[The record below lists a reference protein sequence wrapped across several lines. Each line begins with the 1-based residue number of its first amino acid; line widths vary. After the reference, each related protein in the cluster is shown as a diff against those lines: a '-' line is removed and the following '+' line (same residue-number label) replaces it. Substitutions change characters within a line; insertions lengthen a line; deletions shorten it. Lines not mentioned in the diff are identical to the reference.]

1 MKVEFKACFMV
12 IFIAVAGLQG
22 VAPSQ
27 GAKLGYQGSL
37 RKSLCAE
44 LSQIFAHGLRE
55 VYPPSHYLGRTYSL
69 LTRVRLLWAMP
80 CGWRD

>member
-1 MKVEFKACFMV
+1 MNAEFKACFMV

-55 VYPPSHYLGRTYSL
+55 DSAG
-69 LTRVRLLWAMP
+69 
-80 CGWRD
+80 